1 MEPLSHDP
9 AAGAI
14 GLQVVELA
22 TQGLA
27 SGAAA
32 TGPVT
37 ALAPAGV
44 DEVSML
50 AATAF
55 AAEGTAMLALNTAA
69 QEEIARTGVAF
80 ADIARM
86 YAQVDGEA
94 AGTLHSAGGRIVGQT
109 FLGPTGGGGL
119 LRAEVLPGAGGSAPR
134 TPPLADLVGGGP
146 VAGPAPTVPA
156 PSPTVPTPS
165 PTVPTPSPTVPTPAP
180 AMPAAGAASTLLGA
194 GAAPLSSL
202 GSLAQGA
209 SAGGA
214 AGPGLASSLAGN
226 TDEGKRDEPGDQ
238 QPGERLV

>member
-14 GLQVVELA
+14 GLQVVALA

-37 ALAPAGV
+37 ALAPAGA

-50 AATAF
+50 AVAAF

-69 QEEIARTGVAF
+69 QEEIARTGTAF
-80 ADIARM
+80 TDIAQM
-86 YAQVDGEA
+86 YAQVDGET
-94 AGTLHSAGGRIVGQT
+94 AGTLHSAGGRIAGQT
-109 FLGPTGGGGL
+109 FVGPAGGGGL
-119 LRAEVLPGAGGSAPR
+119 LRAEMLPGAGGSAPR
-134 TPPLADLVGGGP
+134 TPPLANLVAGGP

-156 PSPTVPTPS
+156 ASPTVPAAS
-165 PTVPTPSPTVPTPAP
+165 PTVPSTAP
-180 AMPAAGAASTLLGA
+180 AMPAAVNAASTLLGA
-194 GAAPLSSL
+194 GAAPLSSFSSL
-202 GSLAQGA
+202 GQGA

-214 AGPGLASSLAGN
+214 GGPGLASSLAGN
-226 TDEGKRDEPGDQ
+226 TDEGKRDEPGEQ

>member
-14 GLQVVELA
+14 GLQVVALA

-37 ALAPAGV
+37 ALAPAGA
-44 DEVSML
+44 DAVSML
-50 AATAF
+50 AVAAF

-69 QEEIARTGVAF
+69 QEEIARTGTAF
-80 ADIARM
+80 TDIAQM
-86 YAQVDGEA
+86 YAQVDGET
-94 AGTLHSAGGRIVGQT
+94 AGTLHSAGGRIAGQT
-109 FLGPTGGGGL
+109 FVGPAGGGGL
-119 LRAEVLPGAGGSAPR
+119 LRAEMLPGAGGSAPR
-134 TPPLADLVGGGP
+134 TPPLANLVAGGP

-156 PSPTVPTPS
+156 ASPTVPAAS
-165 PTVPTPSPTVPTPAP
+165 PTVPSTAP
-180 AMPAAGAASTLLGA
+180 AMPAAVNAASTLLGA
-194 GAAPLSSL
+194 GAAPLSSFSSL
-202 GSLAQGA
+202 GQGA

-214 AGPGLASSLAGN
+214 GGPGLASSLAGN
-226 TDEGKRDEPGDQ
+226 TDEGKRDEPGEQ

>member
-134 TPPLADLVGGGP
+134 TPPLADLVGRGP

-165 PTVPTPSPTVPTPAP
+165 PTVPTPGP